1 MYTTSLAR
9 IQQHS
14 LSVCEEYEAGAVCR
28 ASVPGP
34 GHGGGLL
41 PQGGHGPEEH
51 WPVQGEL
58 YVKLEPH
65 SNLSQHK
72 VRGGN
77 ANNSCTVLSR
87 LGFKTSF
94 YGSLATGLEADWVVE
109 GMQEDGVI
117 VEDCPRYSGYPCPNS
132 VVITNSSTGSRTIIH
147 TNLG

>member
-1 MYTTSLAR
+1 MLCVG
-9 IQQHS
+9 
-14 LSVCEEYEAGAVCR
+14 LVCLDQVTVVDSFPKEDTDQRSTDQYKVSYLFE
-28 ASVPGP
+28 
-34 GHGGGLL
+34 
-41 PQGGHGPEEH
+41 
-51 WPVQGEL
+51 
-58 YVKLEPH
+58 LEPH
-65 SNLSQHK
+65 SNLSYHK